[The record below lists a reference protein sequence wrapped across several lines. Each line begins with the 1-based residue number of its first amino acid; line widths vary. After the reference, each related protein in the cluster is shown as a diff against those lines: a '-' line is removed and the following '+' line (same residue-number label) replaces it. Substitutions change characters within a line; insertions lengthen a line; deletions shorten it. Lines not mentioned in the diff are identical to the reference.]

1 MKYRIVSRN
10 KSPYSNSTLDYLY
23 YYAQFKVF
31 GKWIDCLYNPFND
44 SRYDSYDIEIAA
56 VERWVNRQNGQGPP
70 LKEEVVKTYD

>member
-10 KSPYSNSTLDYLY
+10 KSPYNNSTIDYLY

-31 GKWIDCLYNPFND
+31 GKWIDCRHNPFND
-44 SRYDSYDIEIAA
+44 GEYDYYNIELEV
-56 VERWVNRQNGQGPP
+56 VERWVNCQRQCSP